1 MITDAPYIDYIDYTK
16 LWAEII
22 PDICG
27 SPKGRGHARPRNS
40 FSVVLFLRFYSS
52 AVASYVLSYEICN
65 RHIMVP
71 VCPEAKV
78 LVSRDLPQ
86 KIITLT
92 GIDFYE

>member
-1 MITDAPYIDYIDYTK
+1 MITDAPYIDYTN

-22 PDICG
+22 
-27 SPKGRGHARPRNS
+27 HS
-40 FSVVLFLRFYSS
+40 FSELLFLRFYSS

-71 VCPEAKV
+71 VCPEAKT

-86 KIITLT
+86 KIIKLT
-92 GIDFYE
+92 GIDF